1 MALRL
6 HLGLSSMHRTI
17 TVFAS
22 EGEKHLCVFSVLY
35 DNTYVERSFDP
46 CFQKALLIV
55 FSRKRLMYVL
65 RTVSNIRRSAPND
78 KERQTQN
85 RIAVDSASLEEHNK
99 APHC

>member
-22 EGEKHLCVFSVLY
+22 EGEKHLFAFFL
-35 DNTYVERSFDP
+35 YVERSFDP